1 MMNQTAAERELA
13 ALRSQEGPTNITV
26 PTGAIPGYG
35 SLLTVREVA
44 RILRVDDTTVR
55 RWVKQGALEAV
66 VLPHVNARQA
76 YRIKSETVAKLLN
89 TNFTPE

>member
-1 MMNQTAAERELA
+1 MN
-13 ALRSQEGPTNITV
+13 SD
-26 PTGAIPGYG
+26 
-35 SLLTVREVA
+35 LLTVSEVA

-76 YRIKSETVAKLLN
+76 YRVRRSTLEAVIGTPIKWEVA
-89 TNFTPE
+89 ES